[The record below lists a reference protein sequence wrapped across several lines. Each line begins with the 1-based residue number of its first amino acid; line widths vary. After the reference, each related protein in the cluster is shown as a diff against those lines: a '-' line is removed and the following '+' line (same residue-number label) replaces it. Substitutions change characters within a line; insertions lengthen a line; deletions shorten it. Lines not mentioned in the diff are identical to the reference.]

1 MLTEHAQRWRHL
13 DDPALGEELRRFV
26 CAEVEPRAEELD
38 RTDRYPDEII
48 ALTAERGWNSLTL
61 PEDVGGGQGSMSRL
75 LAVFE
80 ELSVGSAIVGISLIT
95 IFQSQKLLD
104 TFGSPSL
111 RSRLLPRYA
120 DGMRAAYAL
129 TERAHGSD
137 IRSLD
142 TKAVR
147 QPDGNWRVN
156 GQKAFITSGSA
167 ADLFVIL
174 AETDVGVSVFA
185 VPRETDGLH
194 TEETHE
200 AQTFGLRNGPHVDLH
215 LDCEL
220 PADALIGEEGRGLK
234 QAMVTLANSRVLA
247 AGISLGIARAAFD
260 AALEYAVGRTAFSS
274 RVIDFQGIQ
283 WYFAEAAARIDAA
296 RLLSYQ
302 AARDLDDG
310 HDIARSSSE
319 AKLLASRVA
328 TDVAEMAVQV
338 CGAHGTRTSSP
349 FGRYLRD
356 AKTYEIA
363 GGSSEILK
371 NTIAKSLVDPR

>member
-1 MLTEHAQRWRHL
+1 MHIDTRRWRSL
-13 DDPALGEELRRFV
+13 EDANLTDQLRQFV
-26 CAEVEPRAEELD
+26 AAEVDPRAEELD
-38 RTDRYPDEII
+38 RDDRYPDEII
-48 ALTAERGWNSLTL
+48 AMTAARGWNSLTL
-61 PEDVGGGQGSMSRL
+61 PHDVGGGASSMSRL
-75 LAVFE
+75 LTVFE

-95 IFQSQKLLD
+95 IFQSQKLID
-104 TFGSPSL
+104 AFGSASL
-111 RSRLLPRYA
+111 RQRLLPRYR

-142 TKAVR
+142 TKAARQANGSWHVR
-147 QPDGNWRVN
+147 

-167 ADLFVIL
+167 ADLFVVL
-174 AETDVGVSVFA
+174 AETDAGVSVFA
-185 VPRETDGLH
+185 VPRETTGLH
-194 TEETHE
+194 TEETAE

-215 LDCEL
+215 LDCLL
-220 PADALIGEEGRGLK
+220 PPDALIGEEGRGLK

-260 AALEYAVGRTAFSS
+260 AALQYAIGRSAFSS

-296 RLLSYQ
+296 RLLTHQ
-302 AARDLDDG
+302 AACDLDAG
-310 HDIARSSSE
+310 RDIARSSSE
-319 AKLLASRVA
+319 AKLFASSVA
-328 TDVAEMAVQV
+328 TEVAEMAVQV

-371 NTIAKSLVDPR
+371 NTIAKSLIGAR